1 MRSCRPGRLSLVP
14 SAQRCGVTVTSCC
27 SVHLRP
33 SYVGVVLALGAAGG
47 VAAGMAARPLTA
59 RIGSARIAWVSMT
72 VFSLP
77 GLLIPLAGPGWRVLL
92 FAAGWISWTFS
103 ATLCGIV
110 LVSYQ
115 QASCPPGLR
124 GRVSAA
130 QRWINWGTLPLGALA
145 GGALGSAIGVHA
157 TLWLAVAGGCSSG
170 LWLYLSPLRGLR
182 DLPGT
187 LRPAPAP
194 VTMKNPNTADTA
206 DRTAA
211 SSPGLRSCPFQP
223 STASRGPQG

>member
-77 GLLIPLAGPGWRVLL
+77 GLLIPLAAPGWRVLL
-92 FAAGWISWTFS
+92 FAAGFHSVQQLPGS
-103 ATLCGIV
+103 AENAGALRAHQSANVRGTRPSIRRT
-110 LVSYQ
+110 VSLSIP
-115 QASCPPGLR
+115 A
-124 GRVSAA
+124 VSARMSA
-130 QRWINWGTLPLGALA
+130 SPSIRASARA
-145 GGALGSAIGVHA
+145 GGAPCG
-157 TLWLAVAGGCSSG
+157 
-170 LWLYLSPLRGLR
+170 
-182 DLPGT
+182 
-187 LRPAPAP
+187 
-194 VTMKNPNTADTA
+194 
-206 DRTAA
+206 
-211 SSPGLRSCPFQP
+211 
-223 STASRGPQG
+223 